1 MKSTYIL
8 IGHLTANQPL
18 ATCSKDLKDEA
29 ERRFGKNYPTPVP
42 SVPGKLGQHLMF
54 PSTGI
59 RGKFR
64 RSLRDVFREKLIELT
79 GNPKPFTLDQ
89 HYMLTLGGVK
99 DDSDSDKATIAMEAE
114 YREKN
119 PLISMFGAG
128 AAGNLGFVTGRLQVS
143 NAICVEAAEPI
154 RFTGARTDDLYRDTD
169 QINYLTDDDVQ
180 SLIQRAEGNRDA
192 SKIRG
197 EIRQAET
204 KVKALKKKGSAEELV
219 VANGILEALKA
230 KLDKVL
236 DDSGASSVSVG
247 MPLSGWQ
254 AIAAGSVMDHQ
265 MTLTQGTQVELGA
278 LMAMLEQFSL
288 NPILGAHYANGCGEV
303 KGSWDVYR
311 AARGG
316 KQLLGSISFEPY
328 EGVVSIEAA
337 PGSELYQAKEAF
349 ESMLSEGRFDM
360 SIPGEA

>member
-1 MKSTYIL
+1 MKATYIL
-8 IGHLTANQPL
+8 IGQLIANQPL

-29 ERRFGKNYPTPVP
+29 ERRFGKNHPTPVP
-42 SVPGKLGQHLMF
+42 SVPGKNGQHLMF

-59 RGKFR
+59 RGKLR
-64 RSLRDVFREKLIELT
+64 RSLRDLFREKLIELT
-79 GNPKPFTLDQ
+79 GNPKPLSLDQ

-143 NAICVEAAEPI
+143 NAICVEAQEPL
-154 RFTGARTDDLYRDTD
+154 RFSGARSDDLYRDTQ
-169 QINYLTDDDVQ
+169 QINFLTDADVQ
-180 SLIQRAEGNRDA
+180 GLIQRAEGNRNA
-192 SKIRG
+192 SKIRA
-197 EIRQAET
+197 EIRLAEK
-204 KVKALKKKGSAEELV
+204 KVKELKKKGPPEEL
-219 VANGILEALKA
+219 ASASKNLDALKS

-254 AIAAGSVMDHQ
+254 AIPPGSVMEHK
-265 MTLTQGTQVELGA
+265 MTLTQSTPIELGA
-278 LMAMLEQFSL
+278 LMATLEQFSL
-288 NPILGAHYANGCGEV
+288 HPILGAHYANGCGEV
-303 KGSWDVYR
+303 QGRWDVYR

-316 KQLLGSISFEPY
+316 KQLLGTIGFEPY
-328 EGVVSIEAA
+328 EGVVTIEAA
-337 PGSELYQAKEAF
+337 PGSELFAAKEAF
-349 ESMLSEGRFDM
+349 EAFLASGQFDM